1 MLYNPRLR
9 RVSYFLFMTEAPVQP
24 SRLFNILLVDD
35 HSVVRM
41 GLAGLIACEIE
52 CECFGAANRQECV
65 ALLQDRKIDLAI
77 LDVSLGDENG
87 LDLVGWLKE
96 QGVPA
101 LVYSMMEDAET
112 IRRALFEGCFAYVS
126 KRDDS
131 DALLDGIRSALAAEF
146 YLSPFAAAALEKRPE
161 ATSRELALVLSRRE
175 IQTFEMLGR
184 GYSNNEIAEQL
195 AISPRTAETYVQRIV
210 GKLEL
215 PSAKEL
221 RKLAIEL
228 RVRQGMQPATPLS
241 ADA

>member
-1 MLYNPRLR
+1 M
-9 RVSYFLFMTEAPVQP
+9 SEAPVQP
-24 SRLFNILLVDD
+24 CHSVQILLVDD

-41 GLAGLIACEIE
+41 GLAGLIGCEIE
-52 CECFGAANRQECV
+52 CECLGASSREECV
-65 ALLQDRKIDLAI
+65 AMVQGREIDLAV
-77 LDVSLGDENG
+77 LDVSLGEENG
-87 LDLVGWLKE
+87 LDLIGWLKE
-96 QGVPA
+96 QGIPT
-101 LVYSMMEDAET
+101 LIYSMMEDAET

-131 DALLDGIRSALAAEF
+131 DTLLDGIRSALAAEV
-146 YLSPFAAAALEKRPE
+146 YLSPIAAAALEKRPE
-161 ATSRELALVLSRRE
+161 ATSRELEGVLSRRE

-210 GKLEL
+210 DKLEL

-228 RVRQGMQPATPLS
+228 RVRQGMQPAS
-241 ADA
+241 QQSMDA

>member
-1 MLYNPRLR
+1 M
-9 RVSYFLFMTEAPVQP
+9 VEAPV
-24 SRLFNILLVDD
+24 RILLVDD
-35 HSVVRM
+35 HPVVRM
-41 GLAGLIACEIE
+41 GLVGLIECDIACE
-52 CECFGAANRQECV
+52 CLGASNREECV
-65 ALLQDRKIDLAI
+65 ALLQGRKIDLAV
-77 LDVSLGDENG
+77 LDVSLGEENG
-87 LDLVGWLKE
+87 LDLIAWLKE

-101 LVYSMMEDAET
+101 LIYSMMEDTET

-131 DALLDGIRSALAAEF
+131 DALLEGIRHALNAEI
-146 YLSPFAAAALEKRPE
+146 YLSPIAHAVLAREPE
-161 ATSRELALVLSRRE
+161 SAGRELEGVLSRRE

-210 GKLEL
+210 DKLEL

-228 RVRQGMQPATPLS
+228 RVRQGMQPASLQS
-241 ADA
+241 MDV